1 MNESLVLAQSVID
14 ILAMFLPAFATMLA
28 IAWVC
33 SLFRYD
39 RRG

>member
-1 MNESLVLAQSVID
+1 MEESIVLGQCVID
-14 ILAMFLPAFATMLA
+14 IMAMFLPAFMAMLA

-39 RRG
+39 GRR

>member
-1 MNESLVLAQSVID
+1 MESSLILAQSVID
-14 ILAMFLPAFATMLA
+14 IMAMFLPAFAAMLA

-39 RRG
+39 GR

>member
-1 MNESLVLAQSVID
+1 MESSLVLAQSVID
-14 ILAMFLPAFATMLA
+14 IMAMFLPAFAVMLA

-39 RRG
+39 GRR